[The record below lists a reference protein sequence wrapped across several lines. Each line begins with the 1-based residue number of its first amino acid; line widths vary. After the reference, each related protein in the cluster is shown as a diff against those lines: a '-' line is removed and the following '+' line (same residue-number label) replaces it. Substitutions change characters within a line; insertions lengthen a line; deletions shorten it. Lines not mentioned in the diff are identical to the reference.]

1 MKENKLNSEQIK
13 EICKVQHKM
22 VVAQYLTTKM
32 PMAYTN
38 MDIGRLERDMK
49 IRSIVGSCEEQM
61 KELIN
66 KYGDEI
72 IKNTF
77 SDKEYLQKQEN
88 RFTFD
93 EQRQATKEVIGKEL
107 TLEEVFETY

>member
-1 MKENKLNSEQIK
+1 MDKLNSEQIK
-13 EICKVQHKM
+13 KICRVQHKM
-22 VVAQYLTTKM
+22 VVAQYLISKM
-32 PMAYTN
+32 PIAYTN
-38 MDIGRLERDMK
+38 MDIGRFERDMK
-49 IRSIVGSCEEQM
+49 IKSIAESCEEKM

-77 SDKEYLQKQEN
+77 SDKDYIQKQEN
-88 RFTFD
+88 KFTFD

-107 TLEEVFETY
+107 TLEEVFEKY